1 MRFFQPFLLAVA
13 AISGVSA
20 QGNSAAIRDLVT
32 GLQGVDSA
40 IANALEVVGGVGSSP
55 LSVAG
60 ALPVR
65 LQSHFLSFSH
75 HPRDIGVKGG
85 HPLMLR
91 P

>member
-1 MRFFQPFLLAVA
+1 MRVFKPFLLAMA

-20 QGNSAAIRDLVT
+20 QGNSAAIRELVT

-40 IANALEVVGGVGSSP
+40 LTNALEVVGGVGSNP

-65 LQSHFLSFSH
+65 SQSISSLSTVSRH
-75 HPRDIGVKGG
+75 QERECKEG
-85 HPLMLR
+85 MR
-91 P
+91 